1 MDVWQKELII
11 GLLLFLAVSVV
22 GGMTGLFMPLAL
34 VLTLGMLM
42 HQLYQIN
49 RFERWIRTGG
59 RAKYPKTS
67 GVWEEIYY
75 HVYRIKKNEKKRKKK
90 LGKMV
95 DQFRQ
100 STEALP
106 DAAVVLGA
114 NDEIEWANKAAR
126 EVFGLQQSDKGQ
138 RIPNLIRFPE
148 FIRYLKSGNY
158 SEPVILPSP
167 VNNRITLAV
176 RIIAYGAGLRL
187 LLAQDVTQLKKM
199 ERMRKDFVA
208 NVSHELRTPLTVL
221 KGYLET
227 LQDMDDGESPL
238 LTTSFQQMQGQTE
251 RMQHLVDDL
260 LLLTRLETQQKK
272 TECINVPALLS
283 QICKEAETIHGKASA
298 SSATAPALLYLP
310 HPCSRA
316 HAPYL
321 HPVGNFPN
329 RIELSLESDV
339 NIMGDE
345 QELRSA
351 FTNLLGN
358 ALKYSPEDSV
368 VKVRWYRSNDSIV
381 LDVEDQGEGIAAADI
396 PRVTERF
403 YRSEVKRIKKVG
415 GTGLGLAIV
424 KHVLMRHDAKL
435 NITSEL
441 GKGSRFSCHFPA
453 KRVCH

>member
-1 MDVWQKELII
+1 MGVWQKEFIS
-11 GLLLFLAVSVV
+11 GLLLFVAVSIV

-34 VLTLGMLM
+34 LLMLGVLMR
-42 HQLYQIN
+42 QLFQIN
-49 RFERWIRTGG
+49 RFEKWIRTGG
-59 RAKYPKTS
+59 GSKYPKTT

-106 DAAVVLGA
+106 DAAVVLGS

-187 LLAQDVTQLKKM
+187 LLAQDVTELKKM

-272 TECINVPALLS
+272 TECVNIPALLI
-283 QICKEAETIHGKASA
+283 QICKEAERLHGNV
-298 SSATAPALLYLP
+298 AT
-310 HPCSRA
+310 
-316 HAPYL
+316 
-321 HPVGNFPN
+321 
-329 RIELSLESDV
+329 RIELTLETDV
-339 NIMGDE
+339 HIVGEE

-368 VKVRWYRSNDSIV
+368 VKVRWYRSKDDIV
-381 LDVEDQGEGIAAADI
+381 LDVEDHGEGIAATDI

-403 YRSEVKRIKKVG
+403 YRSEVKRVKKVG

-435 NITSEL
+435 NIASEL
-441 GKGSRFSCHFPA
+441 GKGSRFGCHFPF
-453 KRVCH
+453 KRVCN

>member
-1 MDVWQKELII
+1 MDVWQKELITA
-11 GLLLFLAVSVV
+11 LLLFVVVSIV

-34 VLTLGMLM
+34 LLTLGILM
-42 HQLYQIN
+42 RQLFQIN
-49 RFERWIRTGG
+49 RFEKWIRTGG
-59 RAKYPKTS
+59 RAKYPKTT
-67 GVWEEIYY
+67 GIWEEIYY

-158 SEPVILPSP
+158 NEPVILPSP
-167 VNNRITLAV
+167 VNHRITLAV
-176 RIIAYGAGLRL
+176 RIITYGAGLRL
-187 LLAQDVTQLKKM
+187 LLAQDVTELKKM

-238 LTTSFQQMQGQTE
+238 LTTSFQQMQGQTD

-260 LLLTRLETQQKK
+260 LLLTRLETRQKK
-272 TECINVPALLS
+272 TECVNIPALLI
-283 QICKEAETIHGKASA
+283 QICKEAERLHGNV
-298 SSATAPALLYLP
+298 SS
-310 HPCSRA
+310 
-316 HAPYL
+316 
-321 HPVGNFPN
+321 
-329 RIELSLESDV
+329 RIELTLETDKH
-339 NIMGDE
+339 IAGE
-345 QELRSA
+345 EHELRSA

-358 ALKYSPEDSV
+358 ALKYSPEDSL

-381 LDVEDQGEGIAAADI
+381 LDVEDQGEGIAATDI

-435 NITSEL
+435 NIVSDL
-441 GKGSRFSCHFPA
+441 GKGSCFSCHFPIT
-453 KRVCH
+453 RVCN

>member
-1 MDVWQKELII
+1 MWVWQKEII
-11 GLLLFLAVSVV
+11 TGLLLFLAVSVA
-22 GGMTGLFMPLAL
+22 GGMTGLFLPLAL
-34 VLTLGMLM
+34 ALTLGMLM
-42 HQLYQIN
+42 RQLFQIN
-49 RFERWIRTGG
+49 RFEKWIRSGG
-59 RAKYPKTS
+59 GAKYPKTS
-67 GVWEEIYY
+67 GIWEEIYY

-106 DAAVVLGA
+106 DAAVVLGP

-148 FIRYLKSGNY
+148 FIRYLRSGNY
-158 SEPVILPSP
+158 SEAVVLPSP

-176 RIIAYGAGLRL
+176 RIITYGAGLRL

-272 TECINVPALLS
+272 TECVNIPSLLS
-283 QICKEAETIHGKASA
+283 QICKEAESLHDKTSA
-298 SSATAPALLYLP
+298 PDPTRSA
-310 HPCSRA
+310 
-316 HAPYL
+316 
-321 HPVGNFPN
+321 
-329 RIELSLESDV
+329 RIELNLNSSAHIVGE
-339 NIMGDE
+339 E

-358 ALKYSPEDSV
+358 ALKYSPEDSL
-368 VKVRWYRSNDSIV
+368 VKVRWYQADDSII

-403 YRSEVKRIKKVG
+403 YRSEVKRNKKIG

-435 NITSEL
+435 SIASEL
-441 GKGSRFSCHFPA
+441 DKGSRFSCHFPV
-453 KRVCH
+453 KRICN

>member
-1 MDVWQKELII
+1 MGIWQKEIVTI
-11 GLLLFLAVSVV
+11 LLLFFAVLIV
-22 GGMTGLFMPLAL
+22 GGMTGLFLPLVIL
-34 VLTLGMLM
+34 LTVFILIR
-42 HQLYQIN
+42 HIYEIV
-49 RFERWIRTGG
+49 RFEKWISMGG
-59 RAKYPKTS
+59 RGKYPKAT

-106 DAAVVLGA
+106 DAAVVLGG

-126 EVFGLQQSDKGQ
+126 EVLGLKQSDKGQ

-148 FIRYLKSGNY
+148 FIHYLKSRNY
-158 SEPVILPSP
+158 SEAVILPSP
-167 VNNRITLAV
+167 VDSRITLAV
-176 RIIAYGAGLRL
+176 RIVTYGAGLRL

-227 LQDMDDGESPL
+227 LQDMDDRKSPL
-238 LTTSFQQMQGQTE
+238 LTNSFQQMQGQTE

-260 LLLTRLETQQKK
+260 LLLTRLETQQKQAQ
-272 TECINVPALLS
+272 CINVPALLS
-283 QICKEAETIHGKASA
+283 QICKEGDTLENASN
-298 SSATAPALLYLP
+298 
-310 HPCSRA
+310 R
-316 HAPYL
+316 
-321 HPVGNFPN
+321 
-329 RIELSLESDV
+329 RIELTLETDV
-339 NIMGDE
+339 HILGE
-345 QELRSA
+345 EHELRSA

-368 VKVRWYRSNDSIV
+368 VKVRWYQANDDII

-403 YRSEVKRIKKVG
+403 YRSEVKRNKKVG

-424 KHVLMRHDAKL
+424 KHVLMRHDARL
-435 NITSEL
+435 NIVSEL
-441 GKGSRFSCHFPA
+441 GKGSCFSCHFPI
-453 KRVCH
+453 KRVCS

>member
-1 MDVWQKELII
+1 MGIWQKEFTI
-11 GLLLFLAVSVV
+11 GLLLFLAVSIV
-22 GGMTGLFMPLAL
+22 GGLTGLFMPLAL
-34 VLTLGMLM
+34 LLTLSILM
-42 HQLYQIN
+42 RQLFQIN
-49 RFERWIRTGG
+49 RFEKWIRTGG

-106 DAAVVLGA
+106 DAAVVLGT
-114 NDEIEWANKAAR
+114 NDEIEWSNKAAR
-126 EVFGLQQSDKGQ
+126 EVFGLQASDKGQ
-138 RIPNLIRFPE
+138 RIPNLIRFPD

-158 SEPVILPSP
+158 DEPVILPSP
-167 VNNRITLAV
+167 VNNHITLAV

-187 LLAQDVTQLKKM
+187 LLAQDVTELKKM

-238 LTTSFQQMQGQTE
+238 LTTSFQQMHGQTE

-260 LLLTRLETQQKK
+260 LLLTRLETPRKL
-272 TECINVPALLS
+272 TECVNIPALLS
-283 QICKEAETIHGKASA
+283 QICKEAGALKSN
-298 SSATAPALLYLP
+298 APA
-310 HPCSRA
+310 
-316 HAPYL
+316 
-321 HPVGNFPN
+321 
-329 RIELSLESDV
+329 RIELSLETDV
-339 NIMGDE
+339 HIAGEE

-358 ALKYSPEDSV
+358 ALKYSPEDSIV
-368 VKVRWYRSNDSIV
+368 RVRWYRDQDNIV
-381 LDVEDQGEGIAAADI
+381 LDVVDQGEGIVAADI
-396 PRVTERF
+396 PRITERF

-435 NITSEL
+435 SIVSEL
-441 GKGSRFSCHFPA
+441 GKGSRFSCHFPV
-453 KRVCH
+453 KRVCN

>member
-1 MDVWQKELII
+1 MGIWQKEISTVLLLLLATAIV
-11 GLLLFLAVSVV
+11 GAMTGFFLPLLFLL
-22 GGMTGLFMPLAL
+22 M
-34 VLTLGMLM
+34 LGIIIR
-42 HQLYQIN
+42 QVAQIS
-49 RFERWIRTGG
+49 RFEKWIGTGG
-59 RAKYPKTS
+59 KGKYPKTT
-67 GVWEEIYY
+67 GIWEEIYY
-75 HVYRIKKNEKKRKKK
+75 HVYRIKKDEKRRKKK
-90 LGKMV
+90 LSKII

-106 DAAVVLGA
+106 DAAVVLGV

-126 EVFGLQQSDKGQ
+126 DVFGLQQTDKGQ
-138 RIPNLIRFPE
+138 RIPNLIRYPE

-158 SEPVILPSP
+158 QEAVTLPSP
-167 VNNRITLAV
+167 VNNRITLEV
-176 RIIAYGAGLRL
+176 RIVPYGAGLRL

-227 LQDMDDGESPL
+227 LQDLDDGQSPL
-238 LTTSFQQMQGQTE
+238 LTSSFQQMQGQTE

-272 TECINVPALLS
+272 SQCIDVPALLS
-283 QICKEAETIHGKASA
+283 QICKESDSLENT
-298 SSATAPALLYLP
+298 SS
-310 HPCSRA
+310 
-316 HAPYL
+316 
-321 HPVGNFPN
+321 
-329 RIELSLESDV
+329 RIELTLETTGH
-339 NIMGDE
+339 IMGEE

-368 VKVRWYRSNDSIV
+368 VKVRWYQDKQSIV
-381 LDVEDQGEGIAAADI
+381 LSVEDLGEGIAKTDI

-403 YRSEVKRIKKVG
+403 YRVEIKRPKKVN

-424 KHVLMRHDAKL
+424 KHVLMRHDAGL
-435 NITSEL
+435 SITSEL
-441 GKGSRFSCHFPA
+441 GKGSCFSCHFPVG
-453 KRVCH
+453 RICN

>member
-1 MDVWQKELII
+1 MGIWQKEII
-11 GLLLFLAVSVV
+11 TGLLLLLAVSIV

-34 VLTLGMLM
+34 ALMLGILM
-42 HQLYQIN
+42 RQLFQIN
-49 RFERWIRTGG
+49 RFEKWIRTGG
-59 RAKYPKTS
+59 RAKYPKTT

-90 LGKMV
+90 LGKMI

-106 DAAVVLGA
+106 DAAVVLGP

-126 EVFGLQQSDKGQ
+126 EVFGLQHSDKGQ

-148 FIRYLKSGNY
+148 FIRYLKSRNY
-158 SEPVILPSP
+158 NEPVILPSP
-167 VNNRITLAV
+167 VDHRITLAV
-176 RIIAYGAGLRL
+176 RIITYGAGLRL

-238 LTTSFQQMQGQTE
+238 LTTSFQQMHGQTE

-272 TECINVPALLS
+272 TECVNVPALLS
-283 QICKEAETIHGKASA
+283 QICKEAGTLHGN
-298 SSATAPALLYLP
+298 APA
-310 HPCSRA
+310 
-316 HAPYL
+316 
-321 HPVGNFPN
+321 
-329 RIELSLESDV
+329 RIELTLETDV
-339 NIMGDE
+339 HIVGEE

-358 ALKYSPEDSV
+358 ALKYSPDDSMI
-368 VKVRWYRSNDSIV
+368 KVRWYQANDSIV
-381 LDVEDQGEGIAAADI
+381 LDVEDQGEGIAATDI

-435 NITSEL
+435 NIVSEL
-441 GKGSRFSCHFPA
+441 GKGSCFSCHFPV
-453 KRVCH
+453 KRVCN

>member
-1 MDVWQKELII
+1 MGVWQKEII
-11 GLLLFLAVSVV
+11 SGLLLFLAVSIA

-34 VLTLGMLM
+34 LLM
-42 HQLYQIN
+42 SGFLIRQLFQIN
-49 RFERWIRTGG
+49 RFERWIRAGG
-59 RAKYPKTS
+59 GAKYPKTS
-67 GVWEEIYY
+67 GIWEEIYY

-106 DAAVVLGA
+106 DAAVVLGPH
-114 NDEIEWANKAAR
+114 DEIEWSNKAAR
-126 EVFGLQQSDKGQ
+126 EVFGLQQSDRGQ

-148 FIRYLKSGNY
+148 FIRYLKSGDYNE
-158 SEPVILPSP
+158 SVILPSP
-167 VNNRITLAV
+167 VNHRITLAV
-176 RIIAYGAGLRL
+176 RIITYGAGLRL

-238 LTTSFQQMQGQTE
+238 LTTSFQQMKGQTE

-272 TECINVPALLS
+272 TECVNIPALLI
-283 QICKEAETIHGKASA
+283 QICKEAE
-298 SSATAPALLYLP
+298 
-310 HPCSRA
+310 R
-316 HAPYL
+316 L
-321 HPVGNFPN
+321 HSHIPN
-329 RIELSLESDV
+329 RIELTLETDV
-339 NIMGDE
+339 RITGEE

-358 ALKYSPEDSV
+358 ALKYSPEDSI
-368 VKVRWYRSNDSIV
+368 VKVRWYRTADDIV
-381 LDVEDQGEGIAAADI
+381 LDVEDHGEGIAAADI

-403 YRSEVKRIKKVG
+403 YRSEVKRAKKVG

-435 NITSEL
+435 DIVSEL
-441 GKGSRFSCHFPA
+441 GKGSCFSCHFPL
-453 KRVCH
+453 KRICN